1 MKKFL
6 KWFFIVLG
14 ALILVAVIGFQVMKW
29 NTKQHSPQDTVSLN
43 KDGLKMEV
51 VYSRPFKK
59 DREIFGGLV
68 PYGEVWR
75 TGANEAT
82 TFSTNEELI
91 INGKTLPAGDY
102 TLWTI
107 PGPREWTVI
116 FNEGEYGWGVNW
128 DGKATRDPAL
138 DVLSVDIKH
147 QRSIKPLE
155 QFTIDF
161 RDDPSS
167 LIMRLGWDVVRI
179 DVPIEKAD

>member
-14 ALILVAVIGFQVMKW
+14 VLVLVAIVGFQIMKY
-29 NTKQHSPQDTVSLN
+29 NTKQHSPEDRVTFNSNGV
-43 KDGLKMEV
+43 KMEV

-59 DREIFGGLV
+59 DREVFGELV
-68 PYGEVWR
+68 PYDEVWR

-82 TFSTNEELI
+82 IFSTDADLI
-91 INGKTLPAGDY
+91 IQGQELPAGDY

-107 PGPREWTVI
+107 PGAKEWQVI

-128 DGKATRDPAL
+128 DGTATRDPAL
-138 DVLSVDIKH
+138 DVVNARVKP
-147 QRSIKPLE
+147 QRSVKVLE

-161 RDDPSS
+161 MEEP
-167 LIMRLGWDVVRI
+167 LMMRLGWDVIRV
-179 DVPIEKAD
+179 DVPIEKAN

>member
-1 MKKFL
+1 L
-6 KWFFIVLG
+6 AAI
-14 ALILVAVIGFQVMKW
+14 IGFQVMKS
-29 NTKQHSPQDTVSLN
+29 NTKQHSPEDTVTY
-43 KDGLKMEV
+43 KDDAVKLEV

-68 PYGEVWR
+68 PYNEVWR

-82 TFSTNEELI
+82 TFSTDSKLI
-91 INGKTLPAGDY
+91 ILDQELPAGDY

-107 PGPREWTVI
+107 PNPKEWNVI
-116 FNEGEYGWGVNW
+116 FNSGEYGWGVNW

-138 DVLSVDIKH
+138 DVVNVKIRP
-147 QRSIKPLE
+147 QRSIKTLE

-167 LIMRLGWDVVRI
+167 LVMRLGWDVVRV
-179 DVPIEKAD
+179 DVPLAKAE

>member
-14 ALILVAVIGFQVMKW
+14 AVILVAVIGFQIMKW
-29 NTKQHSPQDTVSLN
+29 NTKQHSPQDNVSL
-43 KDGLKMEV
+43 KTDDLQMEV

-59 DREIFGGLV
+59 GRKIFGELV

-82 TFSTNEELI
+82 TFSTNEDLI
-91 INGKTLPAGDY
+91 IQGQTLPAGDY

-107 PGPREWTVI
+107 PGPKEWTVI

-128 DGKATRDPAL
+128 DGTATRDPSL
-138 DVLSVDIKH
+138 DVVKATARP
-147 QRSIKPLE
+147 QRSVKVLE
-155 QFTIDF
+155 QFTIDLMEE
-161 RDDPSS
+161 P
-167 LIMRLGWDVVRI
+167 LMMRLGWDVVRI
-179 DVPIEKAD
+179 DIPIEKAN